1 MKINYDFLAELAN
14 KYGDGFYL
22 ADRDNFENN
31 YLELSSAFKK
41 YYRNFNIAYSYKTN
55 YLPDFCKSVD
65 RLGGCAEVV
74 SDLEMDIALK

>member
-41 YYRNFNIAYSYKTN
+41 YYSNFAIKQLYTRESNSI
-55 YLPDFCKSVD
+55 
-65 RLGGCAEVV
+65 
-74 SDLEMDIALK
+74 SDIPTPFIVLSLQRKN